1 MTAPAT
7 NEAADVVFPELTR
20 PAFGALGDEFL
31 EQIFVSRAITSH
43 SLLWQFRVYKGLTP
57 LHGYRVLKRLV
68 DAKLV
73 QAKAISP
80 KLGKASHRMLQL
92 TLAGNLSKGKHR
104 KPTAAN
110 NPRALCRC
118 QLAQVTID
126 YKAAGWGV
134 LASASVWPYLVK
146 AARAAVAGRI
156 LNSSERQDLE
166 ALRRYPP
173 CDIGLAAF
181 LSPTGDVRLIL
192 PDHHGKSLRRTLSR
206 TEGEA
211 LAVVSKFCPLRIVV
225 VSPDASRDKRVAKV
239 LQQWA
244 KPSREQL
251 QAARRKGLNQLRVR
265 RSTNI
270 ILCSHSRFPSFLG
283 VPHPKELGGLTPSQA
298 IKRRHAMVT
307 RWAPSV

>member
-7 NEAADVVFPELTR
+7 KESTEVEFPEPTR
-20 PAFGALGDEFL
+20 PAFGALAEEFL
-31 EQIFVSRAITSH
+31 DQIFISRAMTSH
-43 SLLWQFRVYKGLTP
+43 SLLWQFRVYQGLTP

-73 QAKAISP
+73 QARALSP

-92 TLAGNLSKGKHR
+92 TLAANLLRKTHR
-104 KPTAAN
+104 KPGAAN
-110 NPRALCRC
+110 NPRILCRC

-126 YKAAGWGV
+126 YKAAGWWV
-134 LASASVWPYLVK
+134 VPSASVWPHLVK
-146 AARAAVAGRI
+146 AARAALAGRV

-173 CDIGLAAF
+173 CDVGLDAF
-181 LSPTGDVRLIL
+181 VSPSGEVRLIL
-192 PDHHGKSLRRTLSR
+192 PDHHGRSLRRTLSR

-225 VSPDASRDKRVAKV
+225 VSPDGSRDRRLAKV

-244 KPSREQL
+244 KPSRQQL
-251 QAARRKGLNQLRVR
+251 QAARKKGLNQLRVR
-265 RSTNI
+265 RSTNA
-270 ILCSHSRFPSFLG
+270 ILCSHARFPSFLT
-283 VPHPKELGGLTPSQA
+283 VPHPKELNGLTPSQA
-298 IKRRHAMVT
+298 MKRRHAMVT
-307 RWAPSV
+307 RWAPRV